1 MERCFIIE
9 EKAKLH
15 KKYMDYKDLNS
26 KNTEAV
32 KKFILENITKD
43 TVHTD
48 YIIYSNTLGI
58 TMSDEEH
65 EKFKNQLKS
74 TPLYCGSDNGPVYI
88 FKKNSPIAKE
98 YRKLNIVEAHRPCIG
113 FELDV
118 CYFSLKGRLFDYKG
132 VVYGT
137 LDSEELKKDDP
148 MPVGW
153 SEISKSEFYGVIDE
167 IEKEEKE
174 NVE

>member
-9 EKAKLH
+9 ENAKLH

-65 EKFKNQLKS
+65 EKFKNQLKND
-74 TPLYCGSDNGPVYI
+74 PLYCGSKNGPVYI

-98 YRKLNIVEAHRPCIG
+98 YKKLGITAVRCPSIG
-113 FELDV
+113 FEIST
-118 CYFSLKGRLFDYKG
+118 CYHELRGRLFDYKG
-132 VVYGT
+132 VVYGS
-137 LDSEELKKDDP
+137 LESEELKKDDS

-153 SEISKSEFYGVIDE
+153 REISKSEFYAVIDE
-167 IEKEEKE
+167 IERSVK
-174 NVE
+174 

>member
-9 EKAKLH
+9 ENAKLH

-98 YRKLNIVEAHRPCIG
+98 YKKLGITAVRCPSIG
-113 FELDV
+113 FEIST
-118 CYFSLKGRLFDYKG
+118 CYHELRGRLFDYKG
-132 VVYGT
+132 VVYGS
-137 LDSEELKKDDP
+137 LESEELKKDDS

-153 SEISKSEFYGVIDE
+153 CEISKSEFYAVIDE
-167 IEKEEKE
+167 IERSVK
-174 NVE
+174 